1 MKLDTMKYDSI
12 RMSGFAVFRG
22 VVLPV
27 LAAGLAAL
35 TVEAGAAQ
43 SVEKLVISDKTLVA
57 WVAPANLSQRGG
69 SVLTLEKPGGTFDA
83 MVFGEIA
90 ASRWM
95 AGSNNFSRTQT
106 AQNSSPAET
115 CDGKGLVQIAIVYR
129 GKQVTI
135 YRNGVKYADYTVGSP
150 ERFSSD
156 SLVLMGLR
164 HIDASAD
171 NRFLVGSIDDARI
184 YGVALSSQQ
193 IAALQPNQPSDP
205 APVAWWDFEAG
216 RASDRMRLYP
226 TATLF
231 GDARIAD
238 GRLHLDK
245 PGAYLMGTKL
255 APQAGVDLSNA
266 NSAALRCGRS
276 CSAIPSALATISSRL
291 RELAC
296 RLTPMGRFTGK
307 ASITSFTFSRM
318 CAATTGAM
326 FPVQICSTGGII
338 PRAWYPACSA
348 VTASSTK
355 RGGRPSAITRWVRA
369 MPWQWPWMMN

>member
-27 LAAGLAAL
+27 LAAGLAAV

-135 YRNGVKYADYTVGSP
+135 YRNGVKYADYTVGS
-150 ERFSSD
+150 RGAIQQRQLGAD
-156 SLVLMGLR
+156 GIAAHRRKRGQSLLGRLDRRRSHLWRSLSVPADCRTSAQSAVGSRARCLVGLR
-164 HIDASAD
+164 SRSSFGPHETVSH
-171 NRFLVGSIDDARI
+171 RHLV
-184 YGVALSSQQ
+184 
-193 IAALQPNQPSDP
+193 
-205 APVAWWDFEAG
+205 W
-216 RASDRMRLYP
+216 
-226 TATLF
+226 
-231 GDARIAD
+231 
-238 GRLHLDK
+238 
-245 PGAYLMGTKL
+245 
-255 APQAGVDLSNA
+255 
-266 NSAALRCGRS
+266 
-276 CSAIPSALATISSRL
+276 
-291 RELAC
+291 
-296 RLTPMGRFTGK
+296 
-307 ASITSFTFSRM
+307 
-318 CAATTGAM
+318 
-326 FPVQICSTGGII
+326 
-338 PRAWYPACSA
+338 
-348 VTASSTK
+348 
-355 RGGRPSAITRWVRA
+355 
-369 MPWQWPWMMN
+369 